1 MSGYTGL
8 AAAYDKLMSANV
20 DYRRMCGYVMALFSR
35 HGHMPEIVLD
45 AACGTGSLALQMLKR
60 GIEVI
65 GADASADMLA
75 MAAQKA
81 AAKGLVLPLVNQ
93 PLEKLDLYGSVDGA
107 VCTLDS
113 LNHITGRR
121 ELYAAIKNIGTF
133 LRPGGLFVFDVNT
146 RYKHSH
152 VLANR
157 VFTYDLEDVFC
168 TWQNRTKGD
177 VTRMTLDI
185 FSREGTLWRRDSDTI
200 TERHWPHALLRDA
213 LAAAGMRIAG
223 VYGEYTF
230 GSPRTR
236 EERVFYVAK
245 RVAWKAFNSAC
256 GHNY

>member
-8 AAAYDKLMSANV
+8 AAAYDRLMGANV
-20 DYRRMCGYVMALFSR
+20 DYRRMCGYIMALFSR
-35 HGHMPEIVLD
+35 HGHTPEIVLD
-45 AACGTGSLALQMLKR
+45 AACGTGSLALQMLAR

-65 GADASADMLA
+65 GADASADMLS
-75 MAAQKA
+75 MAAEKA
-81 AAKGLVLPLVNQ
+81 AVKGLALPLVNQ
-93 PLEKLDLYGSVDGA
+93 SLERLDLYGSVDGA

-121 ELYAAIKNIGTF
+121 ALYAAMKNIGTF

-146 RYKHSH
+146 RHKHSH

-157 VFTYDLEDVFC
+157 VFTYELDDVFC
-168 TWQNRTKGD
+168 AWQNRTKGG
-177 VTRMTLDI
+177 VTHMTLDI
-185 FSREGTLWRRDSDTI
+185 FSREGAGWRRDTETI

-213 LAAAGMRIAG
+213 LAAAGMSIRG

-230 GSPRTR
+230 GPPRSR

-245 RVAWKAFNSAC
+245 RVAGKSI
-256 GHNY
+256 